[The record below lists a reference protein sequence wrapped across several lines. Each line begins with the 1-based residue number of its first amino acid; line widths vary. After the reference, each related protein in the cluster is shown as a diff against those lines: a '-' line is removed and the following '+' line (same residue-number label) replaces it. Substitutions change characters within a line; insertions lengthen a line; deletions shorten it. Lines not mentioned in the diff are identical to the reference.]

1 MPVFNSAAY
10 VEEALASV
18 QAQEFDDFELVVI
31 DDGSTDGSTEILK
44 AFAAR
49 EPRMRLIIRANRGLI
64 GTRNQL
70 LDEARGEFVAWMDS
84 DDLSHPARLRRLVAT
99 FDADQRLVCVGSNVE
114 TIDPDGAILGVELY
128 PSEHDAICSD
138 QMRGAG
144 FRFPSTMIRRSA
156 ALKVGGFR
164 EPFRIGEDF
173 DFLLRVTEHGRVGNV
188 QEILYFYRQHLLST
202 VSAFGVNWPGY
213 RDTILSLAR
222 ERREGGQDRLQRG
235 ETVRIPETKTDDR
248 RKYVPNV
255 LLSWADG
262 ALHHGDRRRA
272 FRYTL
277 KAIRA
282 APSRV
287 GAWRF
292 LMKLLLKP
300 AR

>member
-31 DDGSTDGSTEILK
+31 DDGSTDGSTDILK

-49 EPRMRLIIRANRGLI
+49 EPRMRLISRTNRGLI
-64 GTRNQL
+64 RTRNQL
-70 LDEARGEFVAWMDS
+70 LEEASGEFIAWMDS
-84 DDLSHPARLRRLVAT
+84 DDRSHPARLGRLIAT
-99 FDADQRLVCVGSNVE
+99 FDADERLVCVGSNVE
-114 TIDPDGAILGVELY
+114 TIDPDGAILGVEFY
-128 PSEHDAICSD
+128 PSDHDAICTD

-144 FRFPSTMIRRSA
+144 FRFPSTMLRRSA
-156 ALKVGGFR
+156 ALRVGGFR
-164 EPFRIGEDF
+164 EPFKIGEDF
-173 DFLLRVTEHGRVGNV
+173 DFLLRVTEYGRVGNV
-188 QEILYFYRQHLLST
+188 PEISYFYRQHLLST
-202 VSAFGVNWPGY
+202 VTAFGVNWPRY

-235 ETVRIPETKTDDR
+235 EMVTIPEAKTDDR
-248 RKYVPNV
+248 SKYVPNV

-262 ALHHGDRRRA
+262 ALHYGDRPRA

-277 KAIRA
+277 EAIRA

-292 LMKLLLKP
+292 LLRLLLKP
-300 AR
+300 AP